1 MHKDAAG
8 SGTFAAGFDWN
19 EVRFVLAVARHGTL
33 AGASAELGVDQ
44 TTVSRRL
51 KALERRLGVQ
61 VFERRLGRLVAT
73 GAGERLL
80 EHGRR
85 VEGEMAALADLA
97 GDVDAQL
104 RGITRI
110 TAVDSMVSHYLAP
123 LVAEARTRFP
133 TLVLE
138 IVAGNHN
145 LDLGR
150 READIAIRLA
160 RPSRGDLVI
169 RRLGEM
175 AFGVYGAR
183 DRHGGPAAWPFD
195 PAYRWLAYERDM
207 MDLPEMRWLGER
219 IDAERIVF
227 RSNALDALIEVAVAG
242 TGLVLLPCILGDAR
256 PALQRLP
263 ATVPGREMWMAMARE
278 LRDVPRV
285 RAVCDWLVARFQA
298 DAARFRGQA
307 APD

>member
-1 MHKDAAG
+1 MHTDAAG
-8 SGTFAAGFDWN
+8 DGTFAGGFDWN
-19 EVRFVLAVARHGTL
+19 EVRYVLAIARHGTL
-33 AGASAELGVDQ
+33 AAASVELGVDQ

-51 KALERRLGVQ
+51 KALEARLGIR
-61 VFERRLGRLVAT
+61 VFERHQGALVAT

-85 VEGEMAALADLA
+85 IEEEMASLAHLA
-97 GDVDAQL
+97 GDVDVQL

-123 LVAEARTRFP
+123 RVAEARARFP

-138 IVAGNHN
+138 LIAGNHN

-169 RRLGEM
+169 RRLGEL
-175 AFGVYGAR
+175 AFGIYGAR
-183 DRHGGPAAWPFD
+183 DRRGGPEVWPFD
-195 PAYRWLAYERDM
+195 PAQAWLAYDRDM
-207 MDLPEMRWLGER
+207 MDLPEMRWLAER
-219 IDAERIVF
+219 IDPQRIVF
-227 RSNALDALIEVAVAG
+227 RSNSVDALMQVAATG
-242 TGLVLLPCILGDAR
+242 TGLALLPCFLGDAQ

-263 ATVPGREMWMAMARE
+263 LAVPGREMWLAMARE

-285 RAVCDWLVARFQA
+285 RAVCDWLVAQFAA
-298 DAARFRGQA
+298 DAPRFVGRPAGV
-307 APD
+307 